1 MAMMSGNPD
10 VSLQTLSAADG
21 FLARLIYL
29 RTAKQATTQNRAT
42 DSFTHAGRT
51 WKYLDAI
58 WFSLESVRNRMLE
71 LVPRL
76 GLRGIDNTLD
86 SFINPVLFFQAAVLS
101 LRNTLI
107 GQPSSSLGDVLALYC
122 LSHVVSCQL
131 RSRQNSAISDT
142 QLCIDQWGNTI
153 SKHDHRQAFSKLIRA
168 LFPELA
174 NPSPTSNFF
183 DPVTADYSDLLHFIH
198 RNGPFELRPM
208 QDEDVVGYS
217 LEYSDATHNMLS
229 LPFSRH
235 TDDAPQKGCYAFSG
249 EIPLATPQTSAPLGP
264 HGSALV
270 TNLTLFLEQCGDL
283 FQVLSGLWVTA
294 KHQYSPSSALEQ
306 ARLQI
311 DDVKS
316 CTQRM
321 RQDESFQDP
330 FSLGILSIVDTFIQL
345 GYLQTPE
352 DVQEYMILVGKVQKR
367 KIDDECSATDTWT

>member
-1 MAMMSGNPD
+1 MSENPD

-21 FLARLIYL
+21 FLAGLIYL

-71 LVPRL
+71 LVPKL

-86 SFINPVLFFQAAVLS
+86 SFINP
-101 LRNTLI
+101 
-107 GQPSSSLGDVLALYC
+107 
-122 LSHVVSCQL
+122 
-131 RSRQNSAISDT
+131 
-142 QLCIDQWGNTI
+142 
-153 SKHDHRQAFSKLIRA
+153 
-168 LFPELA
+168 
-174 NPSPTSNFF
+174 
-183 DPVTADYSDLLHFIH
+183 
-198 RNGPFELRPM
+198 
-208 QDEDVVGYS
+208 
-217 LEYSDATHNMLS
+217 
-229 LPFSRH
+229 
-235 TDDAPQKGCYAFSG
+235 
-249 EIPLATPQTSAPLGP
+249 
-264 HGSALV
+264 
-270 TNLTLFLEQCGDL
+270 CGDL

-294 KHQYSPSSALEQ
+294 KHQYSPSSALKQ
-306 ARLQI
+306 ARPQS